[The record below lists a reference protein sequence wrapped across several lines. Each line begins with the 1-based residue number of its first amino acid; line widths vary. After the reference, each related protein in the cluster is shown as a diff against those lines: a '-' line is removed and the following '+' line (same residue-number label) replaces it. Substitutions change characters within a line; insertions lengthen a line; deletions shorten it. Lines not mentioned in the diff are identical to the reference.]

1 MDTFKSLNEWIN
13 SSIMVK
19 LISIGFLILVLL
31 IPGVMIQSLI
41 TERQSLSLDTQKE
54 ISSQWGADQLI
65 TGPILMIPYS
75 KAEMIDGKQTIT
87 KDVAYVLPES
97 LKIDGLVNPEIRKR
111 GIYSKAVYNARINLK
126 GSFIYPDLSKLGIDE
141 SSLLQ
146 DEVAVLIGI
155 PDMRGIKNS
164 SILSWQE
171 KSIIADPGIK
181 SKVIAESGLNFKID
195 LSLLKN
201 KSPLDFSVTLY
212 LNGSGTLAFVPVGK
226 ETTVDIN
233 SSWKDPSFTGT
244 FLPESRAIKDNGF
257 TAHWKILHLNRNYPQ
272 QWVGNSF
279 DIKGSAF
286 GVKFIIPVDHYQ
298 KTMRSAKYAVLFLAL
313 TFAIFFFVEV
323 INHKRIHPIQYLFIG
338 LALTFFY
345 TLLLSISEQ
354 LPFNA
359 AFVISAA
366 AIITMVTLY
375 SRAMFNSPRLVV
387 IMASFLTVQYAFLYI
402 LLQMED
408 YALILGSVGLFTVL
422 ATIMYLSRNINWFQ
436 PMIQNDRTDL

>member
-1 MDTFKSLNEWIN
+1 METCKSFNEWIN

-41 TERQSLSLDTQKE
+41 TERQSLSLDIQKE

-181 SKVIAESGLNFKID
+181 SKVIAESGLNYKID

-244 FLPESRAIKDNGF
+244 PE
-257 TAHWKILHLNRNYPQ
+257 
-272 QWVGNSF
+272 F
-279 DIKGSAF
+279 DS
-286 GVKFIIPVDHYQ
+286 
-298 KTMRSAKYAVLFLAL
+298 
-313 TFAIFFFVEV
+313 
-323 INHKRIHPIQYLFIG
+323 
-338 LALTFFY
+338 
-345 TLLLSISEQ
+345 
-354 LPFNA
+354 
-359 AFVISAA
+359 
-366 AIITMVTLY
+366 
-375 SRAMFNSPRLVV
+375 
-387 IMASFLTVQYAFLYI
+387 
-402 LLQMED
+402 
-408 YALILGSVGLFTVL
+408 
-422 ATIMYLSRNINWFQ
+422 
-436 PMIQNDRTDL
+436 